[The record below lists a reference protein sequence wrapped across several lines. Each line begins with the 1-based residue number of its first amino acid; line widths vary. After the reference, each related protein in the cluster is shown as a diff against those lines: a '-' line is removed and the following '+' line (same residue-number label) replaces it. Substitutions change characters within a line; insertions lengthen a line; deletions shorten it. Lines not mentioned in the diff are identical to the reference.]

1 MNLIES
7 EQKKLALMVQAIQSL
22 IETIVG
28 FMNSLAKEQE

>member
-7 EQKKLALMVQAIQSL
+7 EQKKSELVIQSIQSL